1 MGVSEFLRA
10 GFFVKQLVAA
20 SQLSVLQT
28 LCFFQF
34 RYFAFHYLTF
44 DIDIIYFFII

>member
-28 LCFFQF
+28 LCF
-34 RYFAFHYLTF
+34 LNF
-44 DIDIIYFFII
+44 DTLRFII

>member
-10 GFFVKQLVAA
+10 GFFCE
-20 SQLSVLQT
+20 T
-28 LCFFQF
+28 PGGCFSIISISNVVFFEF